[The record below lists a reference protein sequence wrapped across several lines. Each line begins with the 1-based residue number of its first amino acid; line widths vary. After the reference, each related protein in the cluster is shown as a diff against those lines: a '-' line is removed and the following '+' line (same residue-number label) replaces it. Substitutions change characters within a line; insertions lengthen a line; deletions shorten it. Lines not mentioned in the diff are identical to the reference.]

1 MIQPSTADRID
12 VSRILR
18 DDEPRGPAQ
27 ARERIQRPVTHRVR
41 VQTVTDIDELASL
54 ASPRPT
60 KGPAEL
66 VVPSVA
72 PTLVVVAVAV
82 AWFGLFGRRASKR
95 GGWDGGRGRCRRGS
109 CEVGQDFDC

>member
-1 MIQPSTADRID
+1 MSAVFSGTTSPADR
-12 VSRILR
+12 L
-18 DDEPRGPAQ
+18 EPAKGFNGLLP
-27 ARERIQRPVTHRVR
+27 HRVR
-41 VQTVTDIDELASL
+41 VHTVTDIDELCSL

-82 AWFGLFGRRASKR
+82 AVAWFGLFGRRASKR
-95 GGWDGGRGRCRRGS
+95 GGWDGDRGRCRGGS